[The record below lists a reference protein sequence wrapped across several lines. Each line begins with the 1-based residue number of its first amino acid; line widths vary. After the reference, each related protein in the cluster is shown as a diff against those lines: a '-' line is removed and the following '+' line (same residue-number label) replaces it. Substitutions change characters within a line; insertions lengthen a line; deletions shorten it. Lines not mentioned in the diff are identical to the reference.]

1 VGCAAGIAALAE
13 TQRLRVHENA
23 AARGHELRAAL
34 EELKARH
41 ALVGDVR
48 TKGLMGALEIVSD
61 RGAKTPAAKE
71 TMSKIQEG
79 AYEAGAMIRVSG
91 CNIILSPPLV
101 IAADDVAKI
110 AEAVDAGL
118 RAAG

>member
-1 VGCAAGIAALAE
+1 
-13 TQRLRVHENA
+13 
-23 AARGHELRAAL
+23 
-34 EELKARH
+34 
-41 ALVGDVR
+41 
-48 TKGLMGALEIVSD
+48 
-61 RGAKTPAAKE
+61 
-71 TMSKIQEG
+71 
-79 AYEAGAMIRVSG
+79 MIRVSG